1 LPATSEA
8 EALLPGT
15 CRVDRGAGESQP
27 DHLDTALR
35 QRHAIRAE
43 TALQMKDALVG
54 NQGKLCL
61 LSRR

>member
-1 LPATSEA
+1 VPRRS
-8 EALLPGT
+8 
-15 CRVDRGAGESQP
+15 RAGESQP

-54 NQGKLCL
+54 NQGKHCL